1 MGVPATEEWFSVSIR
16 RNRKSFIIANI
27 ILFSIFAAVIAALL
41 FFDVRQRVG
50 MLLFVLF
57 FIPFIIAYYFLT
69 AQRLRDMNVTGW
81 LALLHPFIGF
91 LPEQA
96 AGGLGLIFIL
106 VLCAV
111 PGTEGANRYGEDPL
125 FSARG

>member
-1 MGVPATEEWFSVSIR
+1 MMGVQATEEWFSASIR
-16 RNRKSFIIANI
+16 RNRKSFIFANL
-27 ILFSIFAAVIAALL
+27 ILFSIFAAVIGALL
-41 FFDVRQRVG
+41 FFDVRERVG
-50 MLLFVLF
+50 LILFVLF
-57 FIPFIIAYYFLT
+57 FVPFVLAYYFLT

-91 LPEQA
+91 LPEQV

-111 PGTEGANRYGEDPL
+111 PGTQGTNRYGDDPL
-125 FSARG
+125 LIA